1 MPPDP
6 PPSRLNQQQQAR
18 QESAQQSQQGLE
30 FAGVED
36 LLRHDREQTPAP
48 AALEARVKQ
57 SIAAEPPPS
66 RPWWKRWFKC

>member
-18 QESAQQSQQGLE
+18 QESPQQSRQGLE

-36 LLRHDREQTPAP
+36 LLRHDREQTPP
-48 AALEARVKQ
+48 PTALEARVQQ

-66 RPWWKRWFKC
+66 RPWWKKWFKR

>member
-18 QESAQQSQQGLE
+18 QESAAQTGHGLE

-36 LLRHDREQTPAP
+36 LLRHDREQTPPP

-57 SIAAEPPPS
+57 SVAAEPPPS
-66 RPWWKRWFKC
+66 RPWWKRWFKR

>member
-1 MPPDP
+1 MLPDP
-6 PPSRLNQQQQAR
+6 KKSRLNQQQQAR
-18 QESAQQSQQGLE
+18 QESAQQSQPGLE

-36 LLRHDREQTPAP
+36 LLRHDREQTPPP